1 MTTHGQVDDF
11 ICQLFSL
18 ILCLDELYC
27 GALHGFAGLTNRVL
41 ESIGTLGALTDN
53 GFSTALGP
61 PTSLNVGSAGS
72 SGYLLVDGIDEVSY
86 VAIARINCGN
96 DLQGLYVFR
105 SGTVMIDPKGE
116 ALPRPALGANILG
129 ASLDVI
135 IATWRDAVAVGDRG
149 QVLLVLAP
157 S

>member
-1 MTTHGQVDDF
+1 MTTHGQVDEL

-18 ILCLDELYC
+18 IQGLDDLYF
-27 GALHGFAGLTNRVL
+27 GATHGFAGLSNRVL
-41 ESIGTLGALTDN
+41 ESVGTFGALTDN

-72 SGYLLVDGIDEVSY
+72 SGYILVDGVDEVSY
-86 VAIARINCGN
+86 AAIARMNCGD
-96 DLQGLYVFR
+96 DLQGLYVFQ

-116 ALPRPALGANILG
+116 AIPAPALGTNILG

-135 IATWRDAVAVGDRG
+135 IAAWRDAVAAGDRG